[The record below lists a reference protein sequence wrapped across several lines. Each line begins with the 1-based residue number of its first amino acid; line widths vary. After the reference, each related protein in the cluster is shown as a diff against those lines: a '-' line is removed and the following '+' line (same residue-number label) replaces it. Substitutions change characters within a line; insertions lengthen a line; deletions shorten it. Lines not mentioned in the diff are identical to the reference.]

1 MGKIKALWN
10 KFKQQLTTG
19 NKWILWWVVGSI
31 LAMLVIHAL
40 FVPVG
45 PDWLQARW
53 GAGDLLTYVGTVS
66 LSLLAVWQN
75 KRFKE
80 ENDKA
85 QERLE
90 RISQQANEL
99 SIINKILEHEE
110 NRIKI
115 VKNAIKMFDN
125 YSDLT
130 NIIAHQTDSIR
141 GGNLLA
147 DMARWRKELQD
158 SFGDVIAELVNEPF
172 IDTNEL
178 RYQIGRCYGQADF
191 VIDMLMHGAPHG
203 SRRNFEE
210 TCEELKCR
218 KLRLLEL
225 TKAYTAAVDKTYRH
239 ILYDNVSIQEI
250 RSMKVNQIRE
260 DAEAQCKEQPS
271 EKI

>member
-80 ENDKA
+80 ENDTA

-99 SIINKILEHEE
+99 VIINKILEHEE

-115 VKNAIKMFDN
+115 VKNAIKIFDN

-130 NIIAHQTDSIR
+130 NILAHQTDSIR

-158 SFGDVIAELVNEPF
+158 SFGDVLAELVNEPF
-172 IDTNEL
+172 FDTNEL
-178 RYQIGRCYGQADF
+178 RNQIGRCYVQADA
-191 VIDMLMHGAPHG
+191 VIDILMHGAAHG
-203 SRRNFEE
+203 SRWDYEE
-210 TCEELKCR
+210 TCNELKRR

-225 TKAYTAAVDKTYRH
+225 TNVYTAAIDTTYRH
-239 ILYDNVSIQEI
+239 ILYDNVSVQEI
-250 RSMKVNQIRE
+250 RNMKVNQIQEESETR
-260 DAEAQCKEQPS
+260 S
-271 EKI
+271 EKQQPTKI

>member
-1 MGKIKALWN
+1 MGKIKELWSKLMRCASVGN
-10 KFKQQLTTG
+10 RWVLIWVAGSVLT
-19 NKWILWWVVGSI
+19 IL
-31 LAMLVIHAL
+31 LIHAL

-172 IDTNEL
+172 VDTNEL
-178 RYQIGRCYGQADF
+178 RYEIGRCYGQADS

-203 SRRNFEE
+203 SRRNFEK

-218 KLRLLEL
+218 KLRLLGL
-225 TKAYTAAVDKTYRH
+225 TKAYTAAIDKTYRH
-239 ILYDNVSIQEI
+239 ILYDNVSVQEI
-250 RSMKVNQIRE
+250 RNMKVNQIQE
-260 DAEAQCKEQPS
+260 ES
-271 EKI
+271 ETQSEE